1 MRRQPCR
8 RQFSYSS
15 PVGANRGVTVV
26 EFTLVAPVFF
36 VLLFAAMEFAVAGTI
51 RSTANNA
58 AYEAARQ
65 IVVPG
70 ASPQQGTDEAERIM
84 SIVGVR
90 SLTVDVS
97 PAVIDETTLQ
107 VTVDIAIPYS
117 ENAFFTPWF
126 MGDVTIRS
134 TCTLNTERSDGS

>member
-8 RQFSYSS
+8 RQLSYSIRAD
-15 PVGANRGVTVV
+15 ANRGVTLV

-36 VLLFAAMEFAVAGTI
+36 LLLFAAMEFAVAGTI

-65 IVVPG
+65 IVIPG
-70 ASPQQGTDEAERIM
+70 ASNQQGVDEAERIM

-90 SLTVDVS
+90 SMTVNVS

-126 MGDVTIRS
+126 MGAVTIQS
-134 TCTLNTERSDGS
+134 TCTLNTERSNGA

>member
-8 RQFSYSS
+8 RQLSYNSR
-15 PVGANRGVTVV
+15 GDANRGVTVV
-26 EFTLVAPVFF
+26 EFTLVAPIFF
-36 VLLFAAMEFAVAGTI
+36 LMLFAAMEFAIAGTI

-65 IVVPG
+65 VVVPG
-70 ASPQQGTDEAERIM
+70 ASHRQGIDEAERIM

-90 SLTVDVS
+90 SMAVDVN
-97 PAVIDETTLQ
+97 PAVIDETTRQ
-107 VTVDIAIPYS
+107 VTIDIAIPYS

-134 TCTLNTERSDGS
+134 TCTLNTERSDGT